1 MPFEYFRCS
10 LYAHAYSDTFTGK
23 TYSSDETHRRP
34 EEQIYTTS
42 REMNEDEPS
51 CEARVHRRAIT
62 SCPFSLERLTH
73 LSARCIDNP
82 LTRFGR
88 WLHLLPLT
96 AWHVTSWSPE
106 SHFSSVV
113 PRSPPYRL
121 VSSLSLASHSRPPLL
136 FQLVH
141 VTTGLF
147 SYGSQ
152 SFGKFPETS
161 PETRS
166 LAPFLFSLLLLLP
179 FVEILIPWNFARR
192 ENCCQLLDTR
202 PCLLQRI

>member
-1 MPFEYFRCS
+1 MYVR
-10 LYAHAYSDTFTGK
+10 AYVTGK
-23 TYSSDETHRRP
+23 NETHRRQRNKCNTQRLA
-34 EEQIYTTS
+34 EWT
-42 REMNEDEPS
+42 RESQS

-73 LSARCIDNP
+73 LSGRCIDNP

-113 PRSPPYRL
+113 PRSPPYRP
-121 VSSLSLASHSRPPLL
+121 VSFSRQLFPSSASLSPRSRNYRS
-136 FQLVH
+136 F
-141 VTTGLF
+141 F

-166 LAPFLFSLLLLLP
+166 LAPFLFSLLLPPFCWNLNSLEFRTTRELLP
-179 FVEILIPWNFARR
+179 IAWHTTVPSRANTDVFLGRGFP
-192 ENCCQLLDTR
+192 
-202 PCLLQRI
+202 